1 MRKKSE
7 PREWKTNECWDVRG
21 DEAHRWIVIAIITAR
36 LPDDVWASY
45 QIEEGRGRLGAIVG
59 VAAAQVVLAS

>member
-7 PREWKTNECWDVRG
+7 SREWKTNECWDVRG
-21 DEAHRWIVIAIITAR
+21 EEAHRWIVIAIIT
-36 LPDDVWASY
+36 VWASH